1 MVTTAGTVVVFTGT
15 AAATGEGEGE
25 GEGGGLA
32 GAGTGTGTGTAVTTG
47 MTAVGGGGAG
57 EGAGTGAGTGT
68 GTGTGLA
75 MRVGMITGTGTST
88 GATGGPR
95 MGSDERLKPYG
106 CTTCSAQPLK
116 LSSLQKQF
124 GRHAFVRKTATFET
138 HLQSE
143 TVMTHSLAPHSVGT
157 TRHAGDACRLSALP
171 G

>member
-1 MVTTAGTVVVFTGT
+1 MAAGTVVTTAGTLVVFTGT

-32 GAGTGTGTGTAVTTG
+32 GAGMGTGTGTAVTTG

-68 GTGTGLA
+68 GTGLA

-95 MGSDERLKPYG
+95 MGSDEMLKPYG

-116 LSSLQKQF
+116 LSSL
-124 GRHAFVRKTATFET
+124 
-138 HLQSE
+138 SE
-143 TVMTHSLAPHSVGT
+143 SLMTHPGSSLCGHNTPCRRCLLSVSI
-157 TRHAGDACRLSALP
+157 AGVDRALP
-171 G
+171 LF